1 MLKIFLRVGEKPG
14 GAPRETWENGRN
26 FPTPVPDH
34 CGGRPTQQT
43 QGTGGTT
50 GPASQG
56 PKGSPF
62 DIARTNFKRV
72 SLANAKPGDVVSM
85 KTPGGHHVVMFAGWK
100 NGKPPVPRL
109 SGATRGRGGRSREAS
124 RDLDGRAVPGPTPAP
139 PFSFAWRCVVPI
151 RWFVLAVWLLQAACA
166 TTAPQ
171 GVPTRYAQSM
181 NSAVDGC
188 LRNPACVA
196 ASPGEEA
203 LIPWLSRAVSTAQ
216 ALATLKEFLEEAE
229 LRLVEEI
236 LVECARDADFQ
247 VNERE
252 YGPGKSPSDAECE
265 RVVGYK
271 DGQPVKRAIE
281 LGVMKHELAF
291 VCVERRL
298 LTRFP
303 DNISVE
309 PRYGKN
315 PSARGYSLTDNW
327 SGSLKPDIVLHIT
340 RNPNK
345 VQCVY
350 DFKFP
355 CTRASKGNPL
365 SDSVR
370 KQLDRYDDLGG
381 NCPSAIVT
389 PQLGINHD

>member
-1 MLKIFLRVGEKPG
+1 
-14 GAPRETWENGRN
+14 
-26 FPTPVPDH
+26 
-34 CGGRPTQQT
+34 
-43 QGTGGTT
+43 
-50 GPASQG
+50 
-56 PKGSPF
+56 
-62 DIARTNFKRV
+62 
-72 SLANAKPGDVVSM
+72 
-85 KTPGGHHVVMFAGWK
+85 
-100 NGKPPVPRL
+100 
-109 SGATRGRGGRSREAS
+109 
-124 RDLDGRAVPGPTPAP
+124 
-139 PFSFAWRCVVPI
+139 
-151 RWFVLAVWLLQAACA
+151 
-166 TTAPQ
+166 
-171 GVPTRYAQSM
+171 
-181 NSAVDGC
+181 
-188 LRNPACVA
+188 
-196 ASPGEEA
+196 
-203 LIPWLSRAVSTAQ
+203 
-216 ALATLKEFLEEAE
+216 
-229 LRLVEEI
+229 
-236 LVECARDADFQ
+236 
-247 VNERE
+247 
-252 YGPGKSPSDAECE
+252 
-265 RVVGYK
+265 
-271 DGQPVKRAIE
+271 
-281 LGVMKHELAF
+281 MKHELAF
-291 VCVERRL
+291 ACVERRL

>member
-1 MLKIFLRVGEKPG
+1 
-14 GAPRETWENGRN
+14 
-26 FPTPVPDH
+26 
-34 CGGRPTQQT
+34 
-43 QGTGGTT
+43 
-50 GPASQG
+50 
-56 PKGSPF
+56 
-62 DIARTNFKRV
+62 
-72 SLANAKPGDVVSM
+72 
-85 KTPGGHHVVMFAGWK
+85 
-100 NGKPPVPRL
+100 
-109 SGATRGRGGRSREAS
+109 
-124 RDLDGRAVPGPTPAP
+124 
-139 PFSFAWRCVVPI
+139 
-151 RWFVLAVWLLQAACA
+151 
-166 TTAPQ
+166 
-171 GVPTRYAQSM
+171 M

-315 PSARGYSLTDNW
+315 PSARGYSLTDN
-327 SGSLKPDIVLHIT
+327 
-340 RNPNK
+340 PNK

-389 PQLGINHD
+389 PQLGINP